1 MKTYDFGHR
10 VTYAETDRMGFAYY
24 GNYLTWFEIGRTELI
39 RASGM
44 AYRELEDTGYMLP
57 VIEASCRYHAPA
69 KYDDL
74 LTIRTTLAEFK
85 GIRMAFTYQILLDGK
100 VLAEGETKHAFTDR
114 DGKPVKVGKD
124 LKAMILGE
132 K

>member
-1 MKTYDFGHR
+1 MKAHDHPHR

-44 AYRELEDTGYMLP
+44 AYCELEEKGYMLP
-57 VIEASCRYHAPA
+57 VTEASCRYHAPA

-74 LTIRTTLAEFK
+74 VTIRTTLAEFK
-85 GIRMAFTYQILLDGK
+85 GIRMTFTYEIVLDGK

-114 DGKPVKVGKD
+114 DGKPVKVGRD
-124 LKAMILGE
+124 IRALILGE
-132 K
+132 